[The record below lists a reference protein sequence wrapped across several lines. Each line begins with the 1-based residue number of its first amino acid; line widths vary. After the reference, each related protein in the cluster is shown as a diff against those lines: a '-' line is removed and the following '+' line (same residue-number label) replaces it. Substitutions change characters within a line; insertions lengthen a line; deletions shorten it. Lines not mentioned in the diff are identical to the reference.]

1 MEKYLLGLLVVVSIL
16 DWLAVAK
23 SMKKMEYIFKP
34 AVMLVLFVYL
44 FLTARFANQIIWFT
58 FGICFSLLGDIFLML
73 PRKQFMTGLVFF
85 LLAHICY
92 IAGFISFNPQINLAS
107 ALLLI
112 AILFTS
118 YRIYRLV
125 TSRKVYFVKRRLKI
139 PIFLY
144 TIAISAMLF
153 SACLSLT
160 GNSWFFLPAFMVSL
174 GAFLF
179 YISDSIIAI
188 NRYVP
193 GVHLGRMFSMMTYHL
208 GQTLIIT
215 GVVYQTQ
222 LIISS

>member
-1 MEKYLLGLLVVVSIL
+1 MGKYILGLLVVVSIL
-16 DWLAVAK
+16 DWIAVAK
-23 SMKKMEYIFKP
+23 SIKKMEYIFKP

-44 FLTARFANQIIWFT
+44 CLTVRFANQIVWFI

-92 IAGFISFNPQINLAS
+92 IGGFISFNPQFNLAS
-107 ALLLI
+107 VLILL

-118 YRIYRLV
+118 TRIYRLV
-125 TSRKVYFVKRRLKI
+125 TNRKVYFAKRRLKI
-139 PIFLY
+139 PIILY

-160 GNSWFFLPAFMVSL
+160 GNSWYFLPAFMVSL

-193 GVHLGRMFSMMTYHL
+193 GIHSGRMFSMMTYHL

-215 GVVYQTQ
+215 GVVHQTQ
-222 LIISS
+222 LLISA